1 MKIAISCKENSLNSE
16 VSQQFGRAPYFA
28 IYDLDTK
35 TIEYINNTQTLN
47 SASGAGIQAARYI
60 VDSGAGALL
69 SGHCGPKAFRTL
81 HAGDINIYIN
91 VSGTVQE
98 AIEKY
103 KSGTLAPVKNADV
116 EGHWL

>member
-1 MKIAISCKENSLNSE
+1 MKISISCKEKSLSGE
-16 VSQQFGRAPYFA
+16 VSPQFGRAPYFA
-28 IYDLDTK
+28 IHDLDTGE
-35 TIEYINNTQTLN
+35 TEYINNTQTLN
-47 SASGAGIQAARYI
+47 SASGAGIQSARHV
-60 VDSGAGALL
+60 VDADVSALL

-81 HAGDINIYIN
+81 QAGDIKIYVN

-103 KSGTLAPVKNADV
+103 KSGTMTPVEDADV